1 MARVNIFLPDE
12 QLEQFDH
19 AAEREGLSRSRL
31 IQKAMEDYLERVKQ
45 EEEET
50 RRRAE
55 MEKACRTMDKLAE
68 KLGAWDPVPAV
79 RSARESRYGT
89 EWKGGHG
96 VVRESPSRKRRPK

>member
-45 EEEET
+45 EQEEV

-55 MEKACRTMDKLAE
+55 MKTACRTMDTLAQ
-68 KLGAWDPVPAV
+68 KLGTWDPVPAL
-79 RSARESRYGT
+79 RDAREARYGT
-89 EWKGGHG
+89 GWKKDHG
-96 VVRESPSRKRRPK
+96 YVQESPPKKRRRA